1 MAAAPADR
9 PDRKADRKA
18 RRAAKRANKPPR
30 GTRVRQFKQAYSIS
44 KQHDPKLPWVMLVT
58 AIVVFAVIEV
68 PAIVFWSPWIF
79 LPLALVAAL
88 LGALIV
94 FSRRAQKAAFGQ
106 VEGQAGAA
114 AWVLQGMRGDWR
126 VSPGVAGNSQ
136 LDAVHRVLGRPGVM
150 LVAEG
155 VPHRVKG
162 LLAQEKKKVARVVG
176 TVPIY
181 DIVVGEDEGQ
191 VPLNK
196 LSSHVMKLPRNI
208 TAGQVNTLERRLS
221 ALGAVKMPIPQ
232 GPMPKGANLSIS
244 QRTLRRR

>member
-1 MAAAPADR
+1 
-9 PDRKADRKA
+9 
-18 RRAAKRANKPPR
+18 
-30 GTRVRQFKQAYSIS
+30 
-44 KQHDPKLPWVMLVT
+44 MLVT
-58 AIVVFAVIEV
+58 AIVVFTVIEV
-68 PAIVFWSPWIF
+68 PAILLWNAWIF

-94 FSRRAQKAAFGQ
+94 FSRRAQRAAFGQ

-126 VSPGVAGNSQ
+126 ISPGVAGNSQ

-155 VPHRVKG
+155 VPHRAKG

-181 DIVVGEDEGQ
+181 DIVVGDDEGQ
-191 VPLNK
+191 VPLKK
-196 LSSHVMKLPRNI
+196 LGSHLTKLPRNI

-221 ALGAVKMPIPQ
+221 ALGGPKMPIPQ
-232 GPMPKGANLSIS
+232 GPMPKGANLSVS

>member
-1 MAAAPADR
+1 MATAARRAAAP
-9 PDRKADRKA
+9 ADRKA
-18 RRAAKRANKPPR
+18 RRAAKKANKPPR

-44 KQHDPKLPWVMLVT
+44 KKHDPKLPWVMLVA
-58 AIVVFAVIEV
+58 AIVVFTVIEV
-68 PAIVFWSPWIF
+68 PAILLWNAWIF

-94 FSRRAQKAAFGQ
+94 FSRRAQRAAFGQ

-126 VSPGVAGNSQ
+126 ISPGVAGNSQ

-155 VPHRVKG
+155 VPHRAKG

-181 DIVVGEDEGQ
+181 DIVVGDDEGQ
-191 VPLNK
+191 VPLKK
-196 LSSHVMKLPRNI
+196 LGSHLTKLPRNI

-221 ALGAVKMPIPQ
+221 ALGGPKMPIPQ
-232 GPMPKGANLSIS
+232 GPMPKGANLSVS

>member
-1 MAAAPADR
+1 
-9 PDRKADRKA
+9 
-18 RRAAKRANKPPR
+18 
-30 GTRVRQFKQAYSIS
+30 VRQLKQAYTIS
-44 KQHDPKLPWVMLVT
+44 KRHDPKLPWAMLIT
-58 AIVVFAVIEV
+58 AIVVFTVIEV
-68 PAIVFWSPWIF
+68 PAILFWNPWIF

-88 LGALIV
+88 LGAMIV
-94 FSRRAQKAAFGQ
+94 FSRRAQRAAFGQ

-126 VSPGVAGNSQ
+126 VSSGIAGTAQ

-155 VPHRVKG
+155 APHRVKG

-181 DIVVGEDEGQ
+181 DIVVGDDQGQ
-191 VPLNK
+191 VPLKK
-196 LSSHVMKLPRNI
+196 LGSHLTKLPRNI
-208 TAGQVNTLERRLS
+208 TAGQVNTLERRLA
-221 ALGAVKMPIPQ
+221 ALGGPKMPIPQ
-232 GPMPKGANLSIS
+232 GPMPKGANLSVS